1 MNGTVQNRLAATLL
15 DNLCY
20 FRINFLNGMPDIFQ
34 GKNQLLKQVLHSK
47 LMIGIL
53 KENTNRLDTF
63 DDRKLTDLAPIY
75 QDLTAIGKR
84 TDLGNHLKEA
94 GFS

>member
-1 MNGTVQNRLAATLL
+1 MA
-15 DNLCY
+15 
-20 FRINFLNGMPDIFQ
+20 DILQ
-34 GKNQLLKQVLHSK
+34 GKNQLLKQALHGK

-53 KENTNRLDTF
+53 KENTNRLNTF

-75 QDLTAIGKR
+75 QDLTTIGKR
-84 TDLGNHLKEA
+84 TNLGNNLKEA

>member
-1 MNGTVQNRLAATLL
+1 
-15 DNLCY
+15 
-20 FRINFLNGMPDIFQ
+20 
-34 GKNQLLKQVLHSK
+34 
-47 LMIGIL
+47 MIRIL
-53 KENTNRLDTF
+53 KENANRLDTV
-63 DDRKLTDLAPIY
+63 DDRKLTDLSPIY

>member
-1 MNGTVQNRLAATLL
+1 MQNRLAATLL
-15 DNLCY
+15 DHLCY
-20 FRINFLNGMPDIFQ
+20 FRINFLNGMPNIFQ
-34 GKNQLLKQVLHSK
+34 GKNQLLKQVLHGK

-53 KENTNRLDTF
+53 KENTNHLDTF

>member
-1 MNGTVQNRLAATLL
+1 MNWTVQNRLAATLL

-20 FRINFLNGMPDIFQ
+20 FRINFLNRMADILQ
-34 GKNQLLKQVLHSK
+34 GKNQLLKQVLHGK

-84 TDLGNHLKEA
+84 TDLGYYLKET
-94 GFS
+94 

>member
-1 MNGTVQNRLAATLL
+1 MDETVQDVLATTLL

-20 FRINFLNGMPDIFQ
+20 FRINFLKVIADIFH
-34 GKNQLLKQVLHSK
+34 GKNQLLKQALHGK
-47 LMIGIL
+47 LMIRIL
-53 KENTNRLDTF
+53 QENTNRLDTF

-84 TDLGNHLKEA
+84 TNLGNDLKKA

>member
-1 MNGTVQNRLAATLL
+1 MIA
-15 DNLCY
+15 
-20 FRINFLNGMPDIFQ
+20 DILQ
-34 GKNQLLKQVLHSK
+34 GENQLLKQVLHGK

-53 KENTNRLDTF
+53 QENANLLDTC

-75 QDLTAIGKR
+75 QDLTTIGKR